1 MQTNNIIEEVTMK
14 IMLLLDKVVSG
25 DVEFWLPLSGLAYN
39 PTTKHTY
46 TSINQLLLSYEMF
59 QKNYSINNWMTFK
72 QVTDLGGSIIKGE
85 KSTHITFSEVI
96 YLNNKG
102 DKITPKE
109 AKLAFG
115 EAKTKDPTIST
126 YRDAGI
132 STKRFLRYYFVF
144 NVAQTKGLSKEIT
157 EPQLAK
163 LSHKERSQL
172 ADEIMQIH
180 RIKVKHVAGNSAHFE
195 VNNDV
200 IQMPFIEQ
208 FSSTE
213 SYYATLFHEMIHW
226 TGHKKRLNR
235 QLTTKEKT
243 DYAFEELVAELGS
256 AFLCAHF
263 QLPASLTSTTA
274 YIKSWLAALQND
286 HSYILKAVGHAERAM
301 NFLLEKQ
308 TISVYC

>member
-39 PTTKHTY
+39 PITKHTY

-72 QVTDLGGSIIKGE
+72 QVTDLGGSIVKGE

-96 YLNNKG
+96 YLNKKG

-109 AKLAFG
+109 AKLAFS
-115 EAKTKDPTIST
+115 EAKAKDPTIST

-163 LSHKERSQL
+163 LSHKDRSKL
-172 ADEIMQIH
+172 ADEIMKIH
-180 RIKVKHVAGNSAHFE
+180 RINVKHVAGNSAHFE
-195 VNNDV
+195 VNNDI

-208 FSSTE
+208 FNSTE

-226 TGHKKRLNR
+226 TGHNKRLNR
-235 QLTTKEKT
+235 QLKTKDKT
-243 DYAFEELVAELGS
+243 DYAFEELIAELGS